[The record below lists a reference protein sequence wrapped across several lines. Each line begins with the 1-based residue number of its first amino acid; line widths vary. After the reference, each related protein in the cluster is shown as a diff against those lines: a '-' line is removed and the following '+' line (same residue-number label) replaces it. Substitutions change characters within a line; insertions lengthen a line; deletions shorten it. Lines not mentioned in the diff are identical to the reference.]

1 MVYFIQYQERSFM
14 TYRIEISHKGST
26 IVDLVFFNSRADLAE
41 KVKESWKTSGATVI
55 ITRQ

>member
-1 MVYFIQYQERSFM
+1 M